1 MTEQPAPLA
10 QLIHHLH
17 AQGRLRVWSVI
28 VTILG
33 ELGEPEGGELSM
45 SALLELCAAL
55 EIEPQAVRTAMT
67 AVGAGDGG
75 VAGLDGMLEPEQ
87 LANTVIETLEKEEFL
102 VLPHPEVLTYMRR
115 KTDDY
120 DRWLGGMRRLN
131 DKFEDAYR
139 KREESQ
145 D

>member
-33 ELGEPEGGELSM
+33 ELAEPEGGELSM

-102 VLPHPEVLTYMRR
+102 VLPHPEVLRYMRR